1 MMRGLLRHVVLALIA
16 SLALAAPAHA
26 GSFSDSAA
34 SCDGRKAEQP
44 FKRWLDPMRYVLA
57 PNGDLERGAAEW
69 KLTGGAKV
77 VDGNETFYVGGALDS
92 QSLFLPA
99 GSSATTRPLCVRL
112 FHPTVRYFAKNRGTP
127 VFSSLLVEALIE
139 DPLSGNVLTLPVG
152 VHTGGSSWHPSLP
165 GLVLA
170 DFLSVL
176 GEDGELAVA
185 FRFKP
190 VGLGA
195 KWQIDDVYVDPFR
208 NR

>member
-1 MMRGLLRHVVLALIA
+1 MGGLLRYVALALVA
-16 SLALAAPAHA
+16 SLALAAPAQA
-26 GSFSDSAA
+26 GSFGDSAA

-57 PNGDLERGAAEW
+57 PNGDLESGAVGW
-69 KLTGGAKV
+69 RLTGGARV
-77 VDGNETFYVGGALDS
+77 ATGNETFYVGGARDS
-92 QSLFLPA
+92 RSLLLPA
-99 GSSATTRPLCVRL
+99 GSTATTRPMCVKL
-112 FHPTVRYFAKNRGTP
+112 LHPTVRYFARNRGKP
-127 VFSSLLVEALIE
+127 VLSSLLVEALVE
-139 DPLSGNVLTLPVG
+139 NPLTGRAVAVPVG
-152 VHTGGSSWHPSLP
+152 VHTGGKSWHPSLP

-195 KWQIDDVYVDPFR
+195 SWQIDDVYVDPFR